1 MRTGQA
7 WQAGVMFD
15 LLLLIL
21 AAWGLTLVGGFLA
34 GLLTGLLIGYLWR

>member
-1 MRTGQA
+1 MTCLPRQA
-7 WQAGVMFD
+7 EGMVFN

-21 AAWGLTLVGGFLA
+21 AAGALALAGGFLA